1 MNNDQREKKVIV
13 VYICFMDSCSHNSL
27 SAEVFMLAKTTPL
40 LPKKGKRKGKKNRRS
55 WKPKSPKRGRGVAS
69 GKELYTSAK

>member
-1 MNNDQREKKVIV
+1 MNNDKRGKKVIV

-40 LPKKGKRKGKKNRRS
+40 LPKKGKRKGKKKQAQLEAK
-55 WKPKSPKRGRGVAS
+55 KPKTRTRSSQR
-69 GKELYTSAK
+69 